1 MGHQFTY
8 VTAMGTEAMVLWV
21 SVYNTLFQIY
31 CFVYILIEFVGF
43 NHFSINHS
51 IRLQDAGY

>member
-21 SVYNTLFQIY
+21 NALNTLFQIY
-31 CFVYILIEFVGF
+31 CFVYILIVFVGF
-43 NHFSINHS
+43 KRSSRNYS

>member
-21 SVYNTLFQIY
+21 SALNTLFQIY

-43 NHFSINHS
+43 KHFSINYS